1 MRIRRKILLS
11 FSSVIFMLIMSML
24 IIVNSETN
32 SLVNKKINQE
42 LKHYSHMGLELLD
55 SWYNGSWSLKDG
67 KLFKGNQEINDNHE
81 FIHSFT
87 DNTDV
92 LATIFQNDTRITTNV
107 QDETGKLMIGTKASN
122 QVIKQVIDNGKPY
135 IGTTDILGKSAVTY
149 YIPLKDDS
157 GKVVGMWFVGIYT
170 TILSEDLKGTM
181 ITIISISIIALFL
194 GFLISYFI
202 GNSISK
208 GIKEVQNKLKSIEEG
223 KLDNDFKE
231 KVLKRKDEIG
241 NISRS
246 SQNMQLKI
254 AEIVGS
260 IKSESNNL
268 QNVAKQTLTYIEEVH
283 DNIMDISSSTEELS
297 AGMEESSASTEEMNA
312 FTHEI
317 EEKISGMKEKT
328 ANGET
333 LVEEIKKRAE
343 ELKNETST
351 SKEQAIHMY
360 NNSNNQLRSSIK
372 KAKAIEEI
380 KMLSQTILDITSQ
393 TNLLALNA
401 SIEAARAGEA
411 GKGFAVV
418 ADQIGI
424 LADTSK
430 EAVSKI
436 STITEAVSEAVGGV
450 VEYSQTLLD
459 FVDNQV
465 LKDYDMMVTTGVKY
479 DDDAE
484 QIRIVVSEIN
494 EITEVLYEN
503 IKQMRQ
509 AIEEVTTASL
519 EGAEGTANIAMMTS
533 NITTKANEVL
543 QESRKSRESV
553 KHLES
558 IVDYFQL

>member
-1 MRIRRKILLS
+1 MRIRKKILLS
-11 FSSVIFMLIMSML
+11 FSSVIFILIMSIL
-24 IIVNSETN
+24 VIVNGEIN
-32 SLVNKKINQE
+32 SLVHKKSNHE

-55 SWYNGSWSLKDG
+55 SWYKGSWSLKDG

-81 FIHSFT
+81 FINNFT
-87 DNTDV
+87 EDTDV
-92 LATIFQNDTRITTNV
+92 LATIFQKDTRITTNV
-107 QDETGKLMIGTKASN
+107 QDETGKLMLGTKASDE
-122 QVIKQVIDNGKPY
+122 VIKQVIDHGEPY
-135 IGTTDILGKSAVTY
+135 IGTTNILGKSAATY

-157 GKVVGMWFVGIYT
+157 GTVVGMWFVGIYT
-170 TILSEDLKGTM
+170 TILSEDFEGTM
-181 ITIISISIIALFL
+181 ISIISISIIALFL

-208 GIKEVQNKLKSIEEG
+208 GIKEVQSKIKSIEDG
-223 KLDNDFKE
+223 KLDNAFEE
-231 KVLKRKDEIG
+231 KLLNRKDEIG

-254 AEIVGS
+254 AEIVGN
-260 IKSESNNL
+260 IKGESDNL
-268 QNVAKQTLTYIEEVH
+268 QNVAQQTLTYIEEVH

-312 FTHEI
+312 STHEI
-317 EEKISGMKEKT
+317 EERISGMKEKT

-343 ELKNETST
+343 ELKNKTST
-351 SKEQAIHMY
+351 SREQAILMY

-372 KAKAIEEI
+372 KTKAIEEI
-380 KMLSQTILDITSQ
+380 KTLSQTILDITSQ

-401 SIEAARAGEA
+401 SIEAARAGES

-418 ADQIGI
+418 ADQIGV
-424 LADTSK
+424 LADNSK

-450 VEYSQTLLD
+450 VGHSQALLD
-459 FVDNQV
+459 FVDNRV
-465 LKDYDMMVTTGVKY
+465 LKDYDMMVATGVQY

-494 EITEVLYEN
+494 DIAEVLYEH
-503 IKQMRQ
+503 ITQMRQ

-533 NITTKANEVL
+533 NITTKADEVL
-543 QESRKSRESV
+543 QESRKSKESA
-553 KHLES
+553 KHLDS
-558 IVDYFQL
+558 IVDYFQI